1 MKELHRLISPID
13 ELIVSPSGS
22 DRAEIKLSSSVTD
35 NERAQDLQLVL
46 PYLAQVAV
54 SSIKHVWLSNEK
66 CVGEDAIQVSISLII
81 SQFIINTRLWA
92 HMTDKSLY

>member
-35 NERAQDLQLVL
+35 NERAQELHLVL

-54 SSIKHVWLSNEK
+54 SSTKHVWLSNEK
-66 CVGEDAIQVSISLII
+66 CVGEDAIQVSISPTIFQAL
-81 SQFIINTRLWA
+81 SDSRLLA
-92 HMTDKSLY
+92 PMTDKSPY